1 MINIEDVVRPG
12 DRCDFETIPDKFD
25 KDIEGEKKYYITKV
39 YDVNDDDTVSLVMPI
54 DKTRLVV
61 LSEGEEYEMYFY
73 AGKGIYAC
81 RARVIDR
88 LKDEN
93 DIPVAVVELLTDLKK
108 HQRREYYRY
117 TCVVE
122 MNTRQLPEWEE
133 TDFMEHNRLDILAEC
148 KEKSTIVDISGGGI
162 RFVSAE
168 DYEPGRL
175 VNCVFV
181 ISLKGAKKTHNHVM
195 RILSVTEVPNNAGMK
210 EYRGQF
216 VYIANSEREE
226 IISFI
231 FEEERKIRAK
241 MNGY

>member
-1 MINIEDVVRPG
+1 MIDIEDVVRPG
-12 DRCDFETIPDKFD
+12 DRCDFETIPDQFA

-39 YDVNDDDTVSLVMPI
+39 YDVNDDGTVEIIMPI
-54 DKTRLVV
+54 EKTKLIV
-61 LSEGEEYEMYFY
+61 LSEGEEYDLYFY

-81 RARVIDR
+81 RGRVVER
-88 LKDEN
+88 RKDDN
-93 DIPVAVVELLTDLKK
+93 IAVAVLEPITDLKK

-122 MNTRQLPEWEE
+122 MSTRQLPDWEE
-133 TDFMEHNRLDILAEC
+133 KDFMEHNRLDILAEC

-162 RFVSAE
+162 RFVSDA
-168 DYEPGRL
+168 DYEPGKL
-175 VNCVFV
+175 VNCIFM
-181 ISLKGAKKTHNHVM
+181 IGLKGIVRTHKHVM
-195 RILSVTEVPNNAGMK
+195 RILSATPVPNNPVSK

-216 VYIANSEREE
+216 IYIENGEREE